1 MCDKSNA
8 SPNEKQNPTANMTN
22 MHGHMQVTMQ
32 ANNENAWAHASNHA
46 NYACGGHHV
55 PSRTLQKIN
64 GKLTTSSRIDEEFR
78 FNHVSFKIII
88 YFEIIAKW
96 FN

>member
-1 MCDKSNA
+1 MIRAYA
-8 SPNEKQNPTANMTN
+8 SPNGKQNPTSNMTN
-22 MHGHMQVTMQ
+22 MHGHMQATMQ

-46 NYACGGHHV
+46 LGGHHV

-64 GKLTTSSRIDEEFR
+64 RKLTTSSRIDEEFR
-78 FNHVSFKIII
+78 FNLVSFKIII